1 MKTTRAVLPY
11 QNRPGRRS
19 SRRKLSLSWAWQW
32 IRPREGGSVAH
43 TSPWSLACR
52 SWSWGPG
59 RPCPHTTSLIKRRCW
74 INTFTKDSPKGPFR
88 LSGKI
93 LMQLYPSRKHSQCLH
108 AAECWSFGL
117 VSRLLSYL
125 ARREWRESLVWGW
138 VVCRLGQECQRSNLQ
153 TPRHMC
159 RTTSNS
165 GLRSSP
171 NTKRN
176 LSCVIIRIHVKHSLR
191 QWYGS

>member
-59 RPCPHTTSLIKRRCW
+59 RPCPHTTSLIRRRCW

-88 LSGKI
+88 FSGKI

-108 AAECWSFGL
+108 AAECRSFGL
-117 VSRLLSYL
+117 VSKTTFLPSSSRMARKSCMRL
-125 ARREWRESLVWGW
+125 
-138 VVCRLGQECQRSNLQ
+138 
-153 TPRHMC
+153 
-159 RTTSNS
+159 S
-165 GLRSSP
+165 GVQVGSGMSAIKSPNSSP
-171 NTKRN
+171 YVSYNE
-176 LSCVIIRIHVKHSLR
+176 
-191 QWYGS
+191 